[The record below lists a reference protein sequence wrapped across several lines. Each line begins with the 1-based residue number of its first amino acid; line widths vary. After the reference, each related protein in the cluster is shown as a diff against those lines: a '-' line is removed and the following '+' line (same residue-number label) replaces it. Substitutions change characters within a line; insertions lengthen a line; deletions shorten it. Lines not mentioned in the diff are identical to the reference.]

1 MKDSL
6 PPRKPGDRTARN
18 ARHRLLWAAA
28 LVAGLTFALTALML
42 VARVRAHNPIDLAFI
57 ADVALG
63 LVLGFGVAA
72 VLCAVASLLHCSA
85 AFESCI
91 ADLQHV
97 SSETRASAQQISQ
110 ALQALPE
117 IPDNRPDPANQEAVA
132 ALRAAAD
139 EILLIVRD
147 ARDNTLLTEDQ
158 RREKAIRVE
167 QQAFA
172 EAQARVDHLSA
183 DGDFARAEQLV
194 AELTQRY
201 PGRPSLQQMSTLI
214 ARRREEREKAD
225 VHEFTRRIEE
235 FINISAWERARG
247 TADELRRRYPNSP
260 AAGQLEAR
268 IDREFQLYEDA
279 QRRQMYAEIERY
291 VSRRRWNEALAAAET
306 FIERFPHRS
315 EADALRIQLSTLAN
329 NAEVAARQD
338 MDAEITELARR
349 GQYAEAESL
358 ADQLIRRWPDSPQA
372 EILRSQLDRLHELAT
387 NPNAPPP
394 RVRPQPG

>member
-1 MKDSL
+1 MKDS
-6 PPRKPGDRTARN
+6 PAPRKPSDRNARA

-28 LVAGLTFALTALML
+28 AVAGLTFAVTALML
-42 VARVRAHNPIDLAFI
+42 VARVRAHGPIDLAFV
-57 ADVALG
+57 ADVSLG
-63 LVLGFGVAA
+63 LVLGLGVAA
-72 VLCAVASLLHCSA
+72 VLCAVASLLQCSA
-85 AFESCI
+85 EFESCM
-91 ADLQHV
+91 ADLEQV
-97 SSETRASAQQISQ
+97 SNETRASAQQISQ
-110 ALQALPE
+110 ALQALPA
-117 IPDNRPDPANQEAVA
+117 IADSRADAAHAEAVA
-132 ALRAAAD
+132 ALRAECD

-147 ARDNTLLTEDQ
+147 ARDNTLLTEEQ

-167 QQAFA
+167 QQAFS
-172 EAQARVDHLSA
+172 EAQTRVERLSV
-183 DGDFARAEQLV
+183 DGDFARAVQLV
-194 AELTQRY
+194 SELGRRF
-201 PGRPSLQQMSTLI
+201 PGRPALEQMSGLI
-214 ARRREEREKAD
+214 SRRRDEREKAD
-225 VHEFTRRIEE
+225 VHEFTRRVEE
-235 FINISAWERARG
+235 FINISAWDRARG
-247 TADELRRRYPNSP
+247 TADDLRRRYPDSG
-260 AAGQLEAR
+260 AAAQLDAR

-387 NPNAPPP
+387 NPKAPPP
-394 RVRPQPG
+394 RVRPQIG